1 MESIHSE
8 RQSVAQL
15 LSYTGATA
23 ASHADASDRKNT
35 LRGAC
40 ILHPPKPRIT
50 LAQAMIF
57 VDVTRFPHIAS
68 HTILIGRGAVNDF
81 FSKNRFIDDLTSKI
95 YFMHA

>member
-1 MESIHSE
+1 
-8 RQSVAQL
+8 
-15 LSYTGATA
+15 
-23 ASHADASDRKNT
+23 
-35 LRGAC
+35 
-40 ILHPPKPRIT
+40 
-50 LAQAMIF
+50 MIF